1 MRILKVRK
9 GFVTNSSSSSFILG
23 FKDEDSIARTL
34 AEDNVYDYFSTIYQ
48 DCLDAEKMDL
58 ETMLNNYKEEIE
70 GDIHWGIIWTYEDKH
85 GRLPWDEIREF
96 EKTDEYKE
104 RYEKKLNEC
113 IDSLRKESEGK
124 SVFVEVEYEDH
135 DCIGSQLEHEIVPN
149 LNCCL
154 RRISHH

>member
-1 MRILKVRK
+1 MRVRK
-9 GFVTNSSSSSFILG
+9 SFVTNSSSSSFILG
-23 FKDEDSIARTL
+23 FKDEDSMYETL
-34 AEDNVYDYFSTIYQ
+34 KEDDVSDYFSIIYQ

-85 GRLPWDEIREF
+85 GRFSWDEIREF

-104 RYEKKLNEC
+104 YYEKKLNEC
-113 IDSLRKESEGK
+113 IEPLRKDAEGK
-124 SVFVEVEYEDH
+124 SVFVEVNYEDH
-135 DCIGSQLEHEIVPN
+135 SNIGSQLEHEIVPN

>member
-1 MRILKVRK
+1 MRIRN

-34 AEDNVYDYFSTIYQ
+34 AEDNVYEYFSTIYQ

-58 ETMLNNYKEEIE
+58 ETMLNNYKEDIE
-70 GDIHWGIIWTYEDKH
+70 GDIHWGIIWAYEDKH
-85 GRLPWDEIREF
+85 GRFTWDEISEF
-96 EKTDEYKE
+96 EKTDKYKE

-113 IDSLRKESEGK
+113 MESLRKDAEDK
-124 SVFVEVEYEDH
+124 SVFVEIEYEDH

>member
-1 MRILKVRK
+1 MRIRN

-34 AEDNVYDYFSTIYQ
+34 AEDNVYEYFSTIYQ

-58 ETMLNNYKEEIE
+58 ETMLNNYREEIKS
-70 GDIHWGIIWTYEDKH
+70 DIYWGIIWGYKDKH
-85 GRLPWDEIREF
+85 GRFSWDEIREF

-104 RYEKKLNEC
+104 YYEKKLNEC
-113 IDSLRKESEGK
+113 IEPLRKDAEGK
-124 SVFVEVEYEDH
+124 SVFVEVDYEDH
-135 DCIGSQLEHEIVPN
+135 SDIGSQLEHEIVPN

>member
-1 MRILKVRK
+1 MRVRK

-48 DCLDAEKMDL
+48 DCLDGHVSY
-58 ETMLNNYKEEIE
+58 N
-70 GDIHWGIIWTYEDKH
+70 
-85 GRLPWDEIREF
+85 EIRKL
-96 EKTDEYKE
+96 EKTDKNKE

-113 IDSLRKESEGK
+113 IDSLRKEAEGK

-135 DCIGSQLEHEIVPN
+135 DCIGSQLEHEIVPS